1 MTARIID
8 GAALAKKL
16 RADIR
21 KTLETLGGNGSGRS
35 GSGGRGSGGAD
46 SSASRPGLAVVL
58 VGDNQASR
66 VYVRNKIKACDE
78 AGFNSRLI
86 ELPAATT
93 ETQLL
98 AQVAA
103 LNYDAAV
110 HGILVQLPLPVHIDS
125 RKVIEAV
132 EPRKD
137 VDGFH
142 VASTGALMTGLPGF
156 APCTP
161 AGIMAMLR
169 AEGIPVEGRHAVV
182 VGRSNIVGKPM
193 AMLLLQAGATVTICH
208 SKTPDLGAM
217 TRQADILVAATGRL
231 NLITRAMVKS
241 GAAVIDV
248 GMNRDTAGK
257 LCGDVDFA
265 AVCEVAGA
273 ITPVPGG
280 VGPMTIAMLL
290 ANTLKAFQSPQN
302 AF

>member
-21 KTLETLGGNGSGRS
+21 KTLETLGGNGSGRT

-78 AGFNSRLI
+78 AVFNSRLI
-86 ELPAATT
+86 ELPAAAT

-103 LNYDAAV
+103 LNRDAAV
-110 HGILVQLPLPVHIDS
+110 HGILVQLPLPAHIDS

-161 AGIMAMLR
+161 AGIMVMLR

-208 SKTPDLGAM
+208 SRTPDLSQF
-217 TRQADILVAATGRL
+217 TCQADILVAAVGRAKL
-231 NLITRAMVKS
+231 VGADMVKA
-241 GAAVIDV
+241 GACVIDV
-248 GMNRDTAGK
+248 GMNRDAEGK
-257 LCGDVDFA
+257 LCGDVDFN
-265 AVCEVAGA
+265 AVCKVAGR

-290 ANTLKAFQSPQN
+290 ANTLKACENQ
-302 AF
+302 